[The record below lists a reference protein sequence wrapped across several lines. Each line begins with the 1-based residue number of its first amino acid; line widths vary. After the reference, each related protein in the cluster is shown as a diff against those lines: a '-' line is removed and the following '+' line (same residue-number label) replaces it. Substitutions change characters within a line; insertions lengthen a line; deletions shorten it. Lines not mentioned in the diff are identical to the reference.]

1 MRKHTDIDMEEHSKS
16 GYYGT
21 NLFISITNDPFSR
34 ANVYRT
40 NNRIGAYVDFLRA
53 FLSQVLESENPM
65 TMIIRRRKRRSF
77 SYNNY

>member
-21 NLFISITNDPFSR
+21 N
-34 ANVYRT
+34 
-40 NNRIGAYVDFLRA
+40 NRIGAYVDFLRG

-65 TMIIRRRKRRSF
+65 TMIIRRGKRTSF